1 MDEDDATD
9 VVRVVAPDH
18 WLHDEY
24 TRKLQREATEF
35 FVNREAVLQS
45 ACVQSQDPYVRE
57 CYANLRNAEIML
69 RMLRGLEP

>member
-24 TRKLQREATEF
+24 TMKLRRQAKTTLENCTATL
-35 FVNREAVLQS
+35 RS
-45 ACVQSQDPYVRE
+45 ACAHTTDPDVRE
-57 CYANLRNAEIML
+57 RFVDLTNAENRLDTLM
-69 RMLRGLEP
+69 GLET